1 MDSSIEKL
9 LESSTMALRNAS
21 SKLTSGRQA
30 TGATMRPVV
39 VRVTCKSVAR
49 SVQPFQVRTHLNV
62 LQLVNAAFDVFGV

>member
-1 MDSSIEKL
+1 
-9 LESSTMALRNAS
+9 MALRNAS

-30 TGATMRPVV
+30 TGATMRPDV